1 MKTKKNNNRNQ
12 EIEMKEQMENKTSLG
27 KSKRTKVKYNHKNHW
42 LEQDDSDYEF
52 PNYKDEEE

>member
-1 MKTKKNNNRNQ
+1 MKTKKNNKRNQ
-12 EIEMKEQMENKTSLG
+12 EVEMNGQTANKTTND
-27 KSKRTKVKYNHKNHW
+27 KMKQVKVKYNHKNHW